1 VNNVA
6 KQKRSVGL
14 SSFLKGSTDPKAG
27 MPGCA
32 NFDHHYGGCL
42 FGACLVE
49 LGERC
54 SYFERAVLPT
64 GDSDIRRK
72 YEALTGVYIEG
83 QAVNLC
89 GDCGRTIPPRRRYC
103 DRCVQKRRRATY
115 RQSRQKIAG

>member
-1 VNNVA
+1 MT
-6 KQKRSVGL
+6 KRRQTVGL
-14 SSFLKGSTDPKAG
+14 TVFLKGSTDPKAG

-32 NFDHHYGGCL
+32 NFDHHYGSCL

-49 LGERC
+49 LGECC

-64 GDSDIRRK
+64 GSSDIRRK

-83 QAVNLC
+83 EAVNLC

-115 RQSRQKIAG
+115 RQSRQKIAS

>member
-1 VNNVA
+1 MA
-6 KQKRSVGL
+6 KRKQTVCL
-14 SSFLKGSTDPKAG
+14 TAFLKGSTNPKARI
-27 MPGCA
+27 PGCS

-42 FGACLVE
+42 FGACLLE

-54 SYFERAVLPT
+54 SYFERAILPT
-64 GDSDIRRK
+64 GDSDTRQK
-72 YEALTGVYIEG
+72 YEALTGVHIEG
-83 QAVNLC
+83 QAVNVC